1 MGEVMGIDNESER
14 KTERGKEDGEKAS
27 VWQCNGELKIW
38 EKIEVKNGMLRI
50 GDFRF
55 RKVELGLRR

>member
-27 VWQCNGELKIW
+27 VWQCNGELKI
-38 EKIEVKNGMLRI
+38 
-50 GDFRF
+50 
-55 RKVELGLRR
+55 